1 MPSMPHTDP
10 ARIVDTL
17 LAYWQSEALEAAI
30 DLDLFTAL
38 GARSRTAAQLAGAC
52 GASEAR
58 LRPLCDYLACLGLL
72 RVRRGRYASAP
83 DARRFLDASSPDAL
97 VELPRFFNAGPVA
110 SAFGRLARTVRS
122 VGPAIAASQQKR
134 LWRTFATSALPL
146 RRWNAVAAASALVTM
161 RVARGRILDVGAGAS
176 PLGIELLRRTSGTTL
191 VAQDRRSIVGAAQR
205 HARDA
210 GVRDRVT
217 ALPGDAQAVAFPGPF
232 DLILMVNFLD
242 YLDEAD
248 VTKML
253 RKARAALSPAGT
265 LAICGPLLD
274 DGRTAPRDAA
284 AHALL
289 LVALGA
295 NGHVATFGETA
306 QRLRRAGF
314 SSVVAKR
321 SASLV
326 LAGRGP
332 QRGPEASGFRLRNVP
347 EA

>member
-1 MPSMPHTDP
+1 M
-10 ARIVDTL
+10 
-17 LAYWQSEALEAAI
+17 
-30 DLDLFTAL
+30 
-38 GARSRTAAQLAGAC
+38 
-52 GASEAR
+52 
-58 LRPLCDYLACLGLL
+58 
-72 RVRRGRYASAP
+72 
-83 DARRFLDASSPDAL
+83 
-97 VELPRFFNAGPVA
+97 
-110 SAFGRLARTVRS
+110 
-122 VGPAIAASQQKR
+122 
-134 LWRTFATSALPL
+134 
-146 RRWNAVAAASALVTM
+146 
-161 RVARGRILDVGAGAS
+161 LDVGAGAS

-191 VAQDRRSIVGAAQR
+191 VAQDRRSIVGAALR

-306 QRLRRAGF
+306 QRLRRAGC
-314 SSVVAKR
+314 SSVIAKR

-326 LAGRGP
+326 LACRGTSAGARGFGR
-332 QRGPEASGFRLRNVP
+332 QASERTRSLKP
-347 EA
+347 